1 MSLNAEFCCGFH
13 RSHSEAGHVVPC
25 LCRGPQGVCSPHRP
39 EPDQFVVPWTYTVGE
54 RHVFKLTY
62 SKREMMND
70 KWIVGSSYIGG
81 SYSSCSVQIRVV
93 KLSDA
98 GEYHFRFETD
108 QPLGRWTSPDTITL
122 DVTGRSTAVWTPASV
137 SVSMSVC
144 VSDLQVQVHPTRP
157 ANMFGLGE
165 TVFVGCQARGCAAP
179 GRSLALYRCVLCMR
193 VFYLQWWMYYAD
205 FTFKK
210 KI

>member
-1 MSLNAEFCCGFH
+1 MTSFLISINIISISTALCMSLNVESCCGFH

-25 LCRGPQGVCSPHRP
+25 LCRRPQGVRSPHRP
-39 EPDQFVVPWTYTVGE
+39 EPDQFVVPWTHTVGE

-122 DVTGRSTAVWTPASV
+122 DVTGRAAAACQPPASV
-137 SVSMSVC
+137 SVSMCVC
-144 VSDLQVQVHPTRP
+144 VFQTSRFRCIQRGPPT
-157 ANMFGLGE
+157 
-165 TVFVGCQARGCAAP
+165 C
-179 GRSLALYRCVLCMR
+179 LASERLC
-193 VFYLQWWMYYAD
+193 L
-205 FTFKK
+205 
-210 KI
+210 